1 MSAFDEIF
9 IRYHTHIY
17 GYLLGPVGNAEQAR
31 DLTQDTFLKAY
42 QALSRTPELASPT
55 WLYHIATDI
64 ALDALHCRRRL
75 AWVPFAPGSDGQ
87 WVAVEAG
94 MASACA
100 EHAATRMVL
109 ARLTPRQRACLLLRA
124 RDGFSIDEIAHIL
137 GISAGNVKV
146 TLRRVKEQSRTEAP
160 AAPIR
165 QPLW

>member
-17 GYLLGPVGNAEQAR
+17 GYLLGLVGDIEQAQ

-42 QALSRTPELASPT
+42 KALPRTPDRAPPI
-55 WLYHIATDI
+55 WLYRLATDA
-64 ALDALHCRRRL
+64 ALDALHCRRRS
-75 AWVPFAPGSDGQ
+75 APFPFAPITDAQ